1 MHNSDQ
7 IISFLQDYL
16 PYYED
21 GQKTEC
27 YWHSPAFVN
36 NCIKNREIYS
46 EFANGELVG
55 VTLFT
60 IDKEFDMIRL
70 DCLAVHPS
78 YRKQGMGKRLVKKVE
93 SRAKRRKI
101 TFVTLGSLKEYKAVG
116 FYQSIGYI
124 LDGTFEDGYEFYKQ
138 VCKGSELVSVSKA

>member
-1 MHNSDQ
+1 MHNCDQ
-7 IISFLQDYL
+7 IISFLQDHL

-27 YWHSPAFVN
+27 YWHSPTFVN
-36 NCIKNREIYS
+36 NRIKSREIYS
-46 EFANGELVG
+46 EFVNGELVG

-70 DCLAVHPS
+70 DCLVVHPG
-78 YRKQGMGKRLVKKVE
+78 YRKQGIGKRLVKKVE

-101 TFVTLGSLKEYKAVG
+101 PLITLGSLKEYNAVG
-116 FYQSIGYI
+116 FYQSIGYVI
-124 LDGTFEDGYEFYKQ
+124 DETFEDGYEFSKQ
-138 VCKGSELVSVSKA
+138 VIGEL